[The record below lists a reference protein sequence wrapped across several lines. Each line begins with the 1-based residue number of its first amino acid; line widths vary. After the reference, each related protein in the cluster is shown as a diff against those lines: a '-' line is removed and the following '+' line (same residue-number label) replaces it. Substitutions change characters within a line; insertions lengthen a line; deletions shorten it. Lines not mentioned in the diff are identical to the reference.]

1 MKDLKDAI
9 KDKNQD
15 KIKSGMESL
24 QKVSHKLAEEMY
36 KASTAQQ
43 QAGANGQ
50 PEEPNPE
57 QPQGGSAE
65 PKQDKGKDDVIDAD
79 FKASSDK

>member
-1 MKDLKDAI
+1 
-9 KDKNQD
+9 
-15 KIKSGMESL
+15 MESL

-36 KASTAQQ
+36 KASAAKDQA
-43 QAGANGQ
+43 QAGGGGQ
-50 PEEPNPE
+50 AE
-57 QPQGGSAE
+57 QPKPEGSDSGSAE

>member
-1 MKDLKDAI
+1 MRDAI

-36 KASTAQQ
+36 KASAAKEQA
-43 QAGANGQ
+43 QAGGGGQ
-50 PEEPNPE
+50 AERPNPA
-57 QPQGGSAE
+57 GSDSGSAE
-65 PKQDKGKDDVIDAD
+65 PKTEKGKDDVIDAD
-79 FKASSDK
+79 FKASADK